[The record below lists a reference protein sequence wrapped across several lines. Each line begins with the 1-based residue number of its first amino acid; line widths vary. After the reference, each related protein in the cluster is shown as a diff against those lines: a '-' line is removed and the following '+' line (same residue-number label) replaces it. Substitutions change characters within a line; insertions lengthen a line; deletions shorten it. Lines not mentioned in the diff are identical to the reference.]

1 MSFSVRRLVRCIASI
16 ALVVGS
22 LCSALS
28 AQSSI
33 QSLTKEQLLAALDPD
48 MRNVILLY
56 DAIKGTRLEQLSP
69 QDARQQ
75 FAAQD
80 AAKII
85 ARGTGAAERQPRWGR
100 SSTV

>member
-1 MSFSVRRLVRCIASI
+1 
-16 ALVVGS
+16 
-22 LCSALS
+22 
-28 AQSSI
+28 
-33 QSLTKEQLLAALDPD
+33 

-85 ARGTGAAERQPRWGR
+85 ARASGLGEAPPRLAK
-100 SSTV
+100 SSTE